1 MMVLALLLL
10 VANAV
15 AGLPGPTPAEFAK
28 ALSEHT
34 GRNVNA
40 ADLRRLCCKDV
51 GADEPTEAKCR
62 WQQRVGVKWRKF
74 STYVAIDAR
83 GWHLIDEPYAER

>member
-1 MMVLALLLL
+1 MRVLALLLL
-10 VANAV
+10 VGNAA

-34 GRNVNA
+34 GQTVDA
-40 ADLRRLCCKDV
+40 ADLRRLSCKNF

-62 WQQRVGVKWRKF
+62 WHQRIGTKWKRY